1 MKRLR
6 GNWLNNNLLVLV
18 KTLNGNKRIMVYGKV
33 GHRLKQT
40 LKGYGFEWNRIAQRW
55 ERIVGKT
62 RKIPDF
68 LKESKE

>member
-18 KTLNGNKRIMVYGKV
+18 KTLNGTKRIMVYGKV

-40 LKGYGFEWNRIAQRW
+40 LKGNGFEWNRIAQRW